1 MIGQQTF
8 LLDKWPRP
16 KKIDPN
22 SPDSLSLVKS
32 VGVWGRDYVQVCFC
46 TRGWASQEITVY
58 ELSTLFIQ
66 LSVPSGQ
73 A

>member
-22 SPDSLSLVKS
+22 SPDSLSLVKYGAPFVS
-32 VGVWGRDYVQVCFC
+32 HIEQEQEPRNQNENKVAKGV
-46 TRGWASQEITVY
+46 
-58 ELSTLFIQ
+58 
-66 LSVPSGQ
+66 
-73 A
+73 